1 MLDSDDLNAL
11 ADEACLAAVEAGA
24 LIASYRDRE
33 VEVREKDA
41 GSGLAS
47 QVVTEVDERSEDTI
61 LRVLAPTIERHDLAV
76 LTEEREDD
84 RRRLEKD
91 HFWCIDPLDGTLPF
105 TRGIPGYSV
114 SIALVRKDGRPMLG
128 VVFDP
133 VAQRLYRAVSGV
145 GIEIDGEKFHPSV
158 REGGPLRFFCDGT
171 FAMHPEREALIRE
184 VEATAARGGYPGVEV
199 IEGAGGVLNA
209 CHVLTEGPACY
220 FKRPRLKNGGGSL
233 WDFAATACL
242 FAEAGLHARDFEGRP
257 LDLNRPDS
265 TFMNHRGVCY
275 ATSAELAAA
284 LRAGPPHLPDHR

>member
-1 MLDSDDLNAL
+1 MTLTPEELHKL
-11 ADEACLAAVEAGA
+11 ADQACLAATEAGA
-24 LIASYRDRE
+24 LISSYRDRE

-47 QVVTEVDERSEDTI
+47 QVVTEVDERSEEII
-61 LRVLAPTIERHDLAV
+61 LRLLEPTISRYDLAV

-84 RRRLEKD
+84 QQRLEKD

-114 SIALVRKDGRPMLG
+114 SIALVRKDGHPLIG

-133 VAQRLYRAVSGV
+133 VEHKLYRAVTGGGV
-145 GIEIDGEKFHPSV
+145 KINGEPFQPRPAAQGTLKLFCDCTFPSHPD
-158 REGGPLRFFCDGT
+158 REGLIQEVRVV
-171 FAMHPEREALIRE
+171 AERSGH
-184 VEATAARGGYPGVEV
+184 TGVDV

-209 CHVLTEGPACY
+209 CHVLTGGPACY
-220 FKRPRLKNGGGSL
+220 FKKPKLKQGGGSL

-242 FAEAGLHARDFEGRP
+242 FDEAGLHARDFDGRP

-275 ATSAELAAA
+275 TSSPGLAAA
-284 LRAGPPHLPDHR
+284 LRGS